1 MNSEFPPKYF
11 FNLQKFNWP
20 DIFSGLTCAWQA
32 LGKLEEQVNKLFGQL
47 KNEGEISKQVYF
59 IEDGAVISGEGS
71 IIEPGVRIKGKVII
85 GAGTRIMSGAFLIGP
100 IIIGTGGSINGEVD
114 HSIIL
119 NNNKSNHR
127 GSYLGH
133 SIIGNEVGIA
143 ANTVLSNRK
152 VNRSEIMI
160 KNGDEKIPTGFDFF
174 SSVIGDRSRTACN
187 TTIGPGTLV
196 GQDCWIL
203 SSLGS
208 NIVPSGYIAKVKRK
222 LELIP
227 RNDL

>member
-1 MNSEFPPKYF
+1 MNSEFTPTYF
-11 FNLQKFNWP
+11 FNLQKFSWP
-20 DIFSGLTCAWQA
+20 DIFCGLTCVWQA
-32 LGKLEEQVNKLFGQL
+32 LGRLEEQVNNLFGQL
-47 KNEGEISKQVYF
+47 ENEGDISNQAYF
-59 IEDGAVISGEGS
+59 IEDGAVICGKGS

-85 GAGTRIMSGAFLIGP
+85 GPGTRIMSGTFLIGP
-100 IIIGTGGSINGEVD
+100 TIIGAGCSINGEVD

-119 NNNKSNHR
+119 NNIKSNHR
-127 GSYLGH
+127 GNYLGH

-143 ANTVLSNRK
+143 ASTVLSNRK
-152 VNRSEIMI
+152 VDRTEITI
-160 KNGDEKIPTGFDFF
+160 KSGDEKIPTGFDFF
-174 SSVIGDRSRTACN
+174 SSIIGDRSRTACN
-187 TTIGPGTLV
+187 TTLGPGALV

-208 NIVPSGYIAKVKRK
+208 NVVPSGYIAKVKHK